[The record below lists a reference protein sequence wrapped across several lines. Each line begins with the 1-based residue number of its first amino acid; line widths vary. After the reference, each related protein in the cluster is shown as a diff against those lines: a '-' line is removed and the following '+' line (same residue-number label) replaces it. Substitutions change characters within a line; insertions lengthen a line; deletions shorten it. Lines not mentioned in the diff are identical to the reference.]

1 MFSIFKKV
9 FSGNPS
15 GGEFARQFD
24 DIEKFIA
31 KQHSWYGSEINEEPA
46 ASSFLHLKQLDG
58 EPLKRA
64 FWQAIEKRY
73 YFSTAGKYN
82 INAHHTDNHNWAK
95 NSIYSQLLMEMLK
108 KKPPFDEKELEKLL
122 GCLHQ
127 KTNFEYTDW
136 ELLKET
142 VRLLE
147 KMFRKAPA
155 PELVKQALKHLV
167 ENAIWFDENSSP
179 YYGRKESD
187 AYRQR
192 ILDIIN
198 PPNTS
203 GEVPSIFLIDT
214 DDFGTY
220 TNHFL
225 QNLPHETQQRWF
237 ALLHVLKKTS
247 GSQPSAKFL
256 KEMKAALDS
265 IPDAEK
271 ELTEHIRF
279 LANLDVKTEQKV
291 YKYDNSKYPDY
302 VYQTHTWVVSGN
314 EPFAKGLVWAASLFS
329 GNELAALLA
338 KLAERRFKKYPGSG
352 AICPAIGNAA
362 CYALGQ
368 MDNPAA
374 VSYLSALKVKPI
386 QNNTKAL
393 IDKFIGEAAT
403 RLGVTMQELEDGSVQ
418 DFGLEDGKRTFEIGG
433 YLAEISLQPNG
444 KVELQWFNA
453 EGKMLKSAPSALKNG
468 HKNELK
474 ELKIVFDLIQKT
486 LTAQRQ
492 RLDRMYIEDR
502 SWKLSRFEKI
512 FLHHVLLGN
521 LTKRLIWLLEENGN
535 RSSCFWKN
543 GTWLNAKGEPVG
555 WLSPETTVRLWHP
568 CTDSTEATL
577 AWREAIEHWEMVQ
590 PFKQAYREIYLLT
603 EAELNTMTY
612 SNRMAAHFVRQ
623 HQFASLARGRGWS
636 YQLLGAWDSPDTGAA
651 RIKIPAYSLSAEF
664 WTDAQFD
671 SADHN
676 DTGIWTFVVT
686 DQVRFCRNGE
696 TEPVRLL
703 DIPPIVFS
711 EIMRDADLFVGVGSV
726 GNDPTWN
733 DMGDQRMQTYWQS
746 YSFGD
751 LGEMA
756 KTRKAILEKLL
767 PKLKIAKVAEL
778 RDKFL
783 VVKGNR
789 RTYKIHIGSTNILM
803 EPNDQYLCIVE
814 KRNPATP
821 GNLFLQFEGDH
832 GLSVL
837 LSKAFLLAEDD
848 KITDTT
854 ILSQLERK

>member
-1 MFSIFKKV
+1 MFSFFKKIV
-9 FSGNPS
+9 SGNPS
-15 GGEFARQFD
+15 GGEFERQFD
-24 DIEKFIA
+24 DIEKFIS

-46 ASSFLHLKQLDG
+46 ASSFSHLQQLDG
-58 EPLKRA
+58 EALKRA
-64 FWQAIEKRY
+64 FWQTIEKRY
-73 YFSTAGKYN
+73 HFSTVGKYN
-82 INAHHTDNHNWAK
+82 VNAHHTDNHNWAK
-95 NSIYSQLLMEMLK
+95 NSIYGQLLMEMLK
-108 KKPPFDEKELEKLL
+108 KKPPFDAQDIEKLL

-147 KMFRKAPA
+147 KMYRKTPA
-155 PELVKQALKHLV
+155 PELVRQALMHLV
-167 ENAIWFDENSSP
+167 EKSVWFDENAGQH
-179 YYGRKESD
+179 YGRKDSD

-192 ILDIIN
+192 ILDIVN
-198 PPNTS
+198 PPNTP
-203 GEVPSIFLIDT
+203 GKVPSIFLIDH
-214 DDFGTY
+214 DDFGIY
-220 TNHFL
+220 ANDFL
-225 QNLPHETQQRWF
+225 QNLPHETQQGWF
-237 ALLHVLKKTS
+237 TLLHVLKKTS

-256 KEMKAALDS
+256 KEMKAALDG
-265 IPDAEK
+265 IPDVEK
-271 ELTEHIRF
+271 ELTGHIRF

-291 YKYDNSKYPDY
+291 HKYDNPNYPDY
-302 VYQTHTWVVSGN
+302 VYQTHTWVVAGN

-338 KLAERRFKKYPGSG
+338 KLAEKRFKKYLGSG

-362 CYALGQ
+362 CYALAQ

-393 IDKFIGEAAT
+393 IDKLIGEAAA
-403 RLGVTMQELEDGSVQ
+403 RMGVTMQELEDGSVQ
-418 DFGLEDGKRTFEIGG
+418 GFGLEDGKRAFEIGG
-433 YLAEISLQPNG
+433 YLAEISLQENG
-444 KVELQWFNA
+444 KAELQWFNA
-453 EGKMLKSAPSALKNG
+453 DGKMLKSAPAALKSG
-468 HKNELK
+468 HKDELK
-474 ELKIVFDLIQKT
+474 ELKIVFDLVQKT
-486 LTAQRQ
+486 LAAQRQ

-502 SWKLSRFEKI
+502 TWKLSDFEKI
-512 FLHHVLLGN
+512 FLHHGLLGN
-521 LTKRLIWLLEENGN
+521 LAKRLIWQFGENGN
-535 RSSCFWKN
+535 GSAGIWRN
-543 GTWLNAKGEPVG
+543 GTWQNAKGEAIG
-555 WLSPETTVRLWHP
+555 WLTPEATVRLWHP
-568 CTDSTEATL
+568 CTSSTEETL
-577 AWREAIEHWEMVQ
+577 AWREAIERWQIVQ

-603 EAELNTMTY
+603 DAELNTVTY

-651 RIKIPAYSLSAEF
+651 QIKIPAHALNAEF

-671 SADHN
+671 DAGHN

-686 DQVRFCRNGE
+686 DQVRFCRSGE

-703 DIPPIVFS
+703 EVPPIVFS

-733 DMGDQRMQTYWQS
+733 DKGDQRMQTYWQS

-783 VVKGNR
+783 VVKGSR

-814 KRNPATP
+814 KRNTDGP
-821 GNLFLQFEGDH
+821 GNLFLPFEGDH
-832 GLSVL
+832 GLAIL
-837 LSKAFLLAEDD
+837 LSKAFLLAADD
-848 KITDTT
+848 KITDPT